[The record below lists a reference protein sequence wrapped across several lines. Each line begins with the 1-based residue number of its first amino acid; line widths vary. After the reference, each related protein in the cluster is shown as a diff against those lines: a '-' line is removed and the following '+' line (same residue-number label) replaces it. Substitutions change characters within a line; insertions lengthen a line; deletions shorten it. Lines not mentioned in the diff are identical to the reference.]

1 MKRNFENFLSGY
13 LEYTLSDYVPEKYH
27 LWAGVSAI
35 ATSLERKVWGP
46 RYKPNLYIMLVGGP
60 SVGKTTAIRYQLD
73 LLKQVSVGGRGIKFL
88 PSKVTDAGLYDI
100 LEQCQTTFNIGSKNY
115 PMTPVFYHAKEASAD
130 FKDIDQGFFE
140 FFTSV
145 YDSDASYEKYTKRS
159 GSQVITAPCMNAIVA
174 CTFDYLNKLIS
185 NENIMGG
192 FASRFTYVVH
202 DSVIKRNIDWGEE
215 AIDDVS
221 NAPQAKKQLR
231 LKLIEDLNTIFSLKG
246 RFKATPDFQAAYSE
260 WATKVDEEVQNL
272 ENEKV
277 GALLSRKI
285 ILCGKLSMIMSAAT
299 SNDLIL
305 TLENFNDAR
314 AMAEDATSNISEML
328 IKSKINSEDT
338 NKVSPYIALEYIRK
352 KGPQPWQ
359 SVVAHLTMKGVP
371 PNLAIQQ
378 LEALQ
383 KGGNLIYQGG
393 TLQLTTKSYDQ
404 V

>member
-13 LEYTLSDYVPEKYH
+13 LEYTSSDYVPDKYH
-27 LWAGVSAI
+27 LWAGISCI
-35 ATSLERKVWGP
+35 ATALERKVWGP

-73 LLKQVSVGGRGIKFL
+73 LLKQVSVGGRGIQFL

-100 LEQCQTTFNIGSKNY
+100 LGQSETSFNIGSKVY

-145 YDSDASYEKYTKRS
+145 YDSDDYYEKYTKKS
-159 GSQVITAPCMNAIVA
+159 GQQRIVAPCMNAMVA

-192 FASRFTYVVH
+192 FASRFTYIVH
-202 DSVIKRNIDWGEE
+202 DSLIERDIDWGEE

-221 NAPQAKKQLR
+221 HAPTDKKRLRNA
-231 LKLIEDLNTIFSLKG
+231 LIEDLNTLFQLKG
-246 RFKATPDFQAAYSE
+246 RFKTTPEFREAYKH
-260 WATKVDEEVQNL
+260 WATKVDAEVQRM

-285 ILCGKLSMIMSAAT
+285 ILCGKLCMIMSAAT
-299 SNDLIL
+299 SNDLII
-305 TLENFNDAR
+305 TEENFKDA
-314 AMAEDATSNISEML
+314 AALAEDATSNISEML
-328 IKSKINSEDT
+328 IKAKINSEET
-338 NKVSPYIALEYIRK
+338 SKVSPYIALEFIRS
-352 KGPQPWQ
+352 KGPQPPQ
-359 SVVAHLTMKGVP
+359 AIIAHLTMKGVP
-371 PNLAIQQ
+371 PNLAVQQ
-378 LEALQ
+378 LQALKQ
-383 KGGNLIYQGG
+383 GEQLVVNGGKFH
-393 TLQLTTKSYDQ
+393 LTTKSYDQ